1 MPSATSIGDGAFD
14 QCQSLTSVA
23 MPSVTSIG
31 NNAFSYCSSLTSVT
45 MPSVT
50 SIDNYAFYSCPITN
64 LYLSA
69 TLTSIG
75 NYCFDKTREITLAA
89 TSPAVLGTAVFW
101 KYACLRVPESAVDA
115 YRTAAGWSNYKD
127 QILSMS
133 DKTDYDVPVTA
144 QEKESGLLNMITQDK
159 LGKVVSLKVTGT
171 INSYDILVIR
181 NKMPYLHY
189 LDLTDATIVAND
201 YEYYTGYHTEDN
213 IIGDNMFAS
222 LGKLVSV
229 KLPKNATSIRNCALY
244 ECSSLVEV
252 VLPVK
257 LESIGGS
264 AFMYCS
270 NLTNIDLPPT
280 LKTIG
285 WNAFESC
292 I

>member
-1 MPSATSIGDGAFD
+1 
-14 QCQSLTSVA
+14 

-31 NNAFSYCSSLTSVT
+31 DNAFDGCPTINLSL
-45 MPSVT
+45 P
-50 SIDNYAFYSCPITN
+50 
-64 LYLSA
+64 A

-75 NYCFDKTREITLAA
+75 NSCFTATRDITLAA
-89 TSPAVLGTAVFW
+89 TTPASLGTDAFW
-101 KYACLRVPESAVDA
+101 KYAAIRVPESSVDA
-115 YRTAAGWSNYKD
+115 YRNAVGWSNYKD
-127 QILSMS
+127 QIFSMS
-133 DKTDYDVPVTA
+133 DSTDYDVTVTA
-144 QEKESGLLNMITQDK
+144 QEKESGLQNVLGQDN
-159 LGKVVSLKVTGT
+159 LGKVVSLKVRGT

-229 KLPKNATSIRNCALY
+229 KLPKNATCIRDNALFG
-244 ECSSLVEV
+244 CSSLVEV

-264 AFMYCS
+264 AFEYCS
-270 NLTNIDLPPT
+270 NLTNIDLPPRLRRLVGMHST
-280 LKTIG
+280 VVVVWRISRCRV
-285 WNAFESC
+285 WNLSTSMPSVAAASSQK
-292 I
+292 